1 MESADRPITREPQE
15 PTCPWCAFTDVRL
28 KKVLTHMESAHA
40 LRWCDLALSPL
51 VAGNGPV

>member
-1 MESADRPITREPQE
+1 MMAPDQMSREPQDLS
-15 PTCPWCAFTDVRL
+15 CPWCAFTDVLL
-28 KKVLTHMESAHA
+28 KKVLHHRESAHA

>member
-1 MESADRPITREPQE
+1 MDVQIHDVPAPPEIP
-15 PTCPWCAFTDVRL
+15 CPWCAFTDVRL

-51 VAGNGPV
+51 VAGNGLV